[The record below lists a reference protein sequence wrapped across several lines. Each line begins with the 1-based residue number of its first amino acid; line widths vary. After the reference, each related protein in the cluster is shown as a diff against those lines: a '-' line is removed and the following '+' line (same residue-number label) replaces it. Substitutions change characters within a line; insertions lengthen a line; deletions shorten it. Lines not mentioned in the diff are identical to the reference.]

1 MILGLPDITVLTVG
15 GAVVIVFVLLIL
27 WGLTFPKVEE
37 EEE

>member
-27 WGLTFPKVEE
+27 GALTFPKVEE

>member
-27 WGLTFPKVEE
+27 WALTFPKVEE

>member
-37 EEE
+37 EE

>member
-27 WGLTFPKVEE
+27 WGLTFPKVEKE
-37 EEE
+37 E

>member
-15 GAVVIVFVLLIL
+15 GAVVIGFVLLSL

-37 EEE
+37 EE

>member
-15 GAVVIVFVLLIL
+15 GAVVIVLVLLIL

-37 EEE
+37 EE

>member
-27 WGLTFPKVEE
+27 WGLTFPKVAEE
-37 EEE
+37 EE

>member
-27 WGLTFPKVEE
+27 WGLTFPKVEAE
-37 EEE
+37 E

>member
-15 GAVVIVFVLLIL
+15 GAVVIVYVLLIL

-37 EEE
+37 E

>member
-37 EEE
+37 E